1 MKLALRT
8 TFLAATVLIT
18 SQAFAADKNVALILD
33 ASGSMNG
40 RLADGTPKIKAAKN
54 AVRGLVGKIPDDVNL
69 SFRAYGHQH
78 HRSKHNCTDTELL
91 VPFGET
97 ASVRRSVVGQSD
109 GLKAQG
115 YTPIT
120 YVLGLAADDLKPQA
134 GARTIVL
141 VSDGKET
148 CEGDPCLLARKLA
161 EADADLTIHT
171 VGFEVDAQARLQL
184 QCIADAARG
193 TYYDA
198 RSADDLVQTMEEA
211 VEAAASSE
219 IEDEVITITLPK
231 AQEGTLEVREP
242 YFNEVID
249 AETGE
254 QVTVLSKRTP
264 SKVLPAG
271 IYNIKF
277 GKSQWLK
284 SVAVR
289 ADETTTITPGRLRVV
304 DPYFHDVL
312 DPETGELIEK
322 ASGNHAEF
330 PLLAGRYNVMF
341 GKAPWRGVEVKE
353 GELTV
358 LNPGRLKILN
368 PYFHDVLDP
377 ETGAA
382 LLKLSNN
389 NDELPLPPGTYDVR
403 FGKKLWRGI
412 KLAEG
417 ETVTLNPALIRMDQP
432 YFNDVL
438 DQETGEAAG
447 KFTRDRTTIPLPP
460 GTYTVMFGKAAWRD
474 FTVREGDDVTINPG
488 RVKIEGKTFHY
499 TVLDKD
505 GNVVI
510 KLSKGTNDIPLPP
523 GKYTLE
529 GDGQSI
535 PVTVKE
541 GKRIVLKIQ

>member
-1 MKLALRT
+1 MKLAIKSTLMAAAVL
-8 TFLAATVLIT
+8 FAGQGLAAD
-18 SQAFAADKNVALILD
+18 SNVALILD

-40 RLADGTPKIKAAKN
+40 RLADGTPKIKAAKA
-54 AVRGLVGKIPDDVNL
+54 AVRGLVGKIPDNVNL

-78 HRSKHNCTDTELL
+78 HRSKHNCQDTALL
-91 VPFGET
+91 VPFGDT
-97 ASVRRSVVGQSD
+97 SSVRDTVVGQSD

-134 GARTIVL
+134 GSRTIVL

-198 RSADDLVQTMEEA
+198 RSADDLAQTMEEA
-211 VEAAASSE
+211 VEAAASAE

-231 AQEGTLEVREP
+231 AQEGTLEILEP

-254 QVTVLSKRTP
+254 QVATLTEREP
-264 SKVLPAG
+264 SRVLPVG
-271 IYNIKF
+271 IYNIQF

-289 ADETTTITPGRLRVV
+289 ADETTTIAPGRLRVV
-304 DPYFHDVL
+304 DPYFNDVL
-312 DPETGELIEK
+312 DPETGDLIEK
-322 ASGNHAEF
+322 ATDQHAEF
-330 PLLAGRYNVMF
+330 PLLAGRYTVMF

-353 GELTV
+353 GELTT

-377 ETGAA
+377 ETGSP
-382 LLKLSNN
+382 LLKLTDS

-403 FGKKLWRGI
+403 FGKKLWRGV
-412 KLAEG
+412 KLGAG
-417 ETVTLNPALIRMDQP
+417 ETVTLNPALIRMELP
-432 YFNDVL
+432 YYNKIL
-438 DQETGEAAG
+438 DQDTGDEVE

-460 GTYTVMFGKAAWRD
+460 GTYTIMFGKAAWRD
-474 FTVREGDDVTINPG
+474 FKVQEGDDVVINPG
-488 RVKIEGKTFHY
+488 RVKIEGKKFY
-499 TVLDKD
+499 YKVLDTD
-505 GNVVI
+505 GTEVI
-510 KLSKGTNDIPLPP
+510 KLSEGTNDIPLPP

-535 PVTVKE
+535 PVTLKE
-541 GKRIVLKIQ
+541 GKRLVLKLQ